1 LTACPFAAI
10 VGGTFCGTG
19 VRVEVGVVVI
29 ASGVGEET
37 SVGATTG
44 VSVLAAGIAVG
55 GICVVNVQAAMASN
69 VHEVTINKLVDG
81 FLFNI

>member
-1 LTACPFAAI
+1 
-10 VGGTFCGTG
+10 
-19 VRVEVGVVVI
+19 
-29 ASGVGEET
+29 
-37 SVGATTG
+37 VGATTG